1 MANKPAQAATLLW
14 LKKQRNSLSLKEIH
28 SSLPVSV
35 PERTLR
41 RWLADWAE
49 QGLMQR
55 TGAKRSSRYLYRERE
70 ASPPFLQQVSSRHR
84 ASLLKQLR
92 DLWTHTSTALEG
104 NTLTL
109 GDTHFILEEGL
120 TISGKPLK
128 EHQEIVGHARAI
140 DLVYQS
146 LAGRLTEQQ
155 VFDLHKAVQS
165 EVVTDIYKPIGD
177 WKNEINGTYAVT
189 SDNRQVF
196 IEYAQPAEVPSLMKE
211 LIAAINNTGEIG
223 VDQAAQHYAR
233 IHAGLVHIH
242 PFCDGNGRIA
252 RLLANIPLLKNG
264 LPPLVIP
271 VEERR
276 PYIQL
281 LADYEIHV
289 GQLNRHTGVWPDE
302 NALQAFTDFC
312 ARQYALTTELL
323 ERYSDE

>member
-1 MANKPAQAATLLW
+1 MANKSAQADTLLW
-14 LKKQRNSLSLKEIH
+14 LKKQPGSLSLNEIH
-28 SSLPVSV
+28 AALPVSV

-41 RWLADWAE
+41 RWLADWAD
-49 QGLMQR
+49 QGLVLR
-55 TGAKRSSRYLYRERE
+55 TGAKRSTRYLYRQSLVE
-70 ASPPFLQQVSSRHR
+70 PPFLHQVPAPHR

-140 DLVYQS
+140 DLIYQC
-146 LAGRLTEQQ
+146 LAGQLTQQQ
-155 VFDLHKAVQS
+155 VFDLHRAVQS
-165 EVVTDIYKPIGD
+165 EVVTDIYKPIGG

-196 IEYAQPAEVPSLMKE
+196 IEYAEPKEVPALMKQ
-211 LIAAINNTGEIG
+211 LIAAINNAGEVS

-242 PFCDGNGRIA
+242 PFWDGNGRMA
-252 RLLANIPLLKNG
+252 RLLANIGLLKSG

-271 VEERR
+271 VEQRR
-276 PYIQL
+276 SYIQL
-281 LADYEIHV
+281 LADYEIRV
-289 GQLNRHTGVWPDE
+289 GQLSRHTGVWPDE
-302 NALQAFTDFC
+302 DALQAFTDFC
-312 ARQYALTTELL
+312 ARQYSLTMELVEQYL
-323 ERYSDE
+323 D

>member
-1 MANKPAQAATLLW
+1 MANKSVQTTTLLW
-14 LKKQRNSLSLKEIH
+14 LKKQQSSLSLNEIH
-28 SSLPVSV
+28 AALPVSV

-41 RWLADWAE
+41 RWLSDWAE
-49 QGLMQR
+49 QGLVLR
-55 TGAKRSSRYLYRERE
+55 TGAKRSSRYLYRESE
-70 ASPPFLQQVSSRHR
+70 ASPPFLHQIPAQHR

-140 DLVYQS
+140 DLVYRS

-196 IEYAQPAEVPSLMKE
+196 IEYAQPVAVPALMKE
-211 LIAAINNTGEIG
+211 LITAINNTGELS

-242 PFCDGNGRIA
+242 PFWDGNGRIA
-252 RLLANIPLLKNG
+252 RLLANIPLLKSG

-289 GQLNRHTGVWPDE
+289 DQLSQHTGVWPDE

-312 ARQYALTTELL
+312 ARQFALTTELF
-323 ERYSDE
+323 EQYSD